1 MMLFLVIKNIGIAIM
16 LPLFSAFSLAA
27 IAWKPG
33 VKRFGRLKMTTND
46 DIFAPFQERNGVKS
60 IGCGVLGVEK

>member
-1 MMLFLVIKNIGIAIM
+1 M